1 MGLAY
6 AKIKHSMAYHRMKTR
21 FENESL
27 SSAPKKWMSK
37 GGGGGSDL
45 ILKVGG
51 IRSYFTSSTGGGHKL
66 TKKPTLLIR
75 TPFEILDI
83 SQTFNLQM

>member
-37 GGGGGSDL
+37 GGGGSDL

-51 IRSYFTSSTGGGHKL
+51 IRSYFTSSKGEGGG
-66 TKKPTLLIR
+66 
-75 TPFEILDI
+75 I
-83 SQTFNLQM
+83 S